1 MKNLS
6 FLLLSLLFASAAV
19 AQTKSVSILGDSYST
34 YEGFMT
40 PSTNELWYYG
50 KNGDNKTDVK
60 NVRQTWWHE
69 VISENGWRLCINN
82 SYSGATV
89 SYTGYDGND
98 YSARSFNTR
107 MDNLGQPDI
116 IFVFGATNDSWAG
129 TPIGEYKYDNITYG
143 DLYQFRPALARMLQ
157 WMTDRYINTEIY
169 FLLNNDLREE
179 IDESVKTICARY
191 NVPVIELENI
201 DKLSGH
207 PSVKG
212 MRQIADQV
220 NSFIKKQHKISSRS
234 H

>member
-1 MKNLS
+1 M
-6 FLLLSLLFASAAV
+6 LLTILFASIAT

-40 PSTNELWYYG
+40 PATNELWYYAE
-50 KNGDNKTDVK
+50 NPEAKTDVK
-60 NVRQTWWHE
+60 NVRQTWWHQ
-69 VISENGWRLCINN
+69 VIKENGWRLCINN

-89 SYTGYDGND
+89 SYSGYDGND

-129 TPIGEYKYDNITYG
+129 SPVGEYKYENITWG
-143 DLYQFRPALARMLQ
+143 DLYAFRPALARMLQ
-157 WMTDRYINTEIY
+157 WMTDRYVNTEIY
-169 FLLNNDLREE
+169 FILNDDLRDE
-179 IDESVKTICARY
+179 IDESVKTICAHY
-191 NVPVIELENI
+191 GVPVIELTDIN
-201 DKLSGH
+201 KLSGH

-220 NSFIKKQHKISSRS
+220 NAFLKTR
-234 H
+234 

>member
-1 MKNLS
+1 MKK
-6 FLLLSLLFASAAV
+6 LSLLLLTILFASLAA

-40 PSTNELWYYG
+40 PSTNELWYYAQ
-50 KNGDNKTDVK
+50 NSEARTDVK
-60 NVRQTWWHE
+60 NVRQTWWHQ
-69 VISENGWRLCINN
+69 VIKENGWRLCINN

-129 TPIGEYKYDNITYG
+129 SPVGEYKYENITWG

-157 WMTDRYINTEIY
+157 WMTDRYVNTEIY
-169 FLLNNDLREE
+169 FILNDDLRDE
-179 IDESVKTICARY
+179 IDESVKTICDRY
-191 NVPVIELENI
+191 GVPVIELEGI
-201 DKLSGH
+201 DKISGH

-220 NSFIKKQHKISSRS
+220 NAFLKTKR
-234 H
+234 